1 MRKHI
6 WILAF
11 VIGACGDSNNNGSS
25 SKGESQVPGGAILQD
40 YEAIPGL
47 QKAIIKS
54 DGITIGEGDFLNGLY
69 HGSWTSYGVD
79 GRLQSITTYYQGK
92 KQGVQLL
99 FDNTGYVQTKASY
112 HNDQLNGEYL
122 IYNRRSIVERR
133 NYSGNE
139 LHGLQER
146 FYVNGTKMEEKN
158 FVNGKID
165 GIARWYDEE
174 GNLTIEYEY
183 DMGELINN

>member
-1 MRKHI
+1 MRKDI

-11 VIGACGDSNNNGSS
+11 VLCACGDSNYTSDMPA
-25 SKGESQVPGGAILQD
+25 GESQVPGGAVLQD

-47 QKAIIKS
+47 QKAVIKS
-54 DGITIGEGDFLNGLY
+54 EGITIGEGDFLEGRY
-69 HGSWTSYGVD
+69 HGTWTSYGAD
-79 GRLQSITTYYQGK
+79 GRLQSITTYYKGQ

-112 HNDQLNGEYL
+112 HNDQLHGEYL
-122 IYNRRSIVERR
+122 IYNRRTIVERR
-133 NYSGNE
+133 NYEGNE
-139 LHGLQER
+139 LSGLQER
-146 FYVNGTKMEEKN
+146 FYVNGLKMEEKN
-158 FVNGKID
+158 FVEGKID

-183 DMGELINN
+183 DMGELISN